1 MRSLASIG
9 PFSLE
14 RAALFLDFDGTLVPI
29 ADRPDAVKVGEA
41 TIALLDRL
49 MEHTAGALAV
59 VSGRP
64 VATLQ
69 KLLAPA
75 TPALAGS
82 HGLELKLPDGELV
95 RQPVD
100 EIGLERA
107 VDLLREFSAGDR
119 RLIVEEKPASVALH
133 FRQAPEM
140 QVDCEALAQK
150 IVRERRSLHLLKG
163 KMVVEIKAA
172 RGDKGAAVEE
182 LMKLKPF
189 EGRLPVFAGDD
200 ITDETAFKAVQR
212 RDGITIKVGDGE
224 TAARYR
230 AADIAQLHDWLSRQ
244 ATGNPPRPDREGLHK
259 RAALS

>member
-1 MRSLASIG
+1 MRSLALIG

-29 ADRPDAVKVGEA
+29 VDRPDAVEVDPG
-41 TIALLDRL
+41 TIELLSRL
-49 MEHTAGALAV
+49 IERTGGALAV

-64 VATLQ
+64 VSALE

-82 HGLELKLPDGELV
+82 HGLELRLADGRIV

-100 EIGLERA
+100 EAGLERA
-107 VDLLREFSAGDR
+107 IEAFRDFSAGDR

-140 QVDCEALAQK
+140 QLDCEQLARR
-150 IVRERRSLHLLKG
+150 IVRERRSLHLLTG

-172 RGDKGAAVEE
+172 RGDKGAAVNE
-182 LMKLKPF
+182 LMAQKPF
-189 EGRLPVFAGDD
+189 AGRLPVFAGDD
-200 ITDETAFKAVQR
+200 VTDEAAFKAVER
-212 RDGITIKVGDGE
+212 RDGITIKVGEGE

-230 AADIAQLHDWLSRQ
+230 AGDIAQLHEWLARQ
-244 ATGNPPRPDREGLHK
+244 ANSAAARRDKDHLTPRT
-259 RAALS
+259 ALS

>member
-1 MRSLASIG
+1 
-9 PFSLE
+9 
-14 RAALFLDFDGTLVPI
+14 
-29 ADRPDAVKVGEA
+29 
-41 TIALLDRL
+41 
-49 MEHTAGALAV
+49 
-59 VSGRP
+59 
-64 VATLQ
+64 
-69 KLLAPA
+69 
-75 TPALAGS
+75 
-82 HGLELKLPDGELV
+82 
-95 RQPVD
+95 
-100 EIGLERA
+100 
-107 VDLLREFSAGDR
+107 
-119 RLIVEEKPASVALH
+119 
-133 FRQAPEM
+133 M

-200 ITDETAFKAVQR
+200 ITDETAFKAVER

-230 AADIAQLHDWLSRQ
+230 AGDIAQLHDWLSRQ
-244 ATGNPPRPDREGLHK
+244 AAGGPPRQGGESLHK

>member
-1 MRSLASIG
+1 MRSLALIG

-29 ADRPDAVKVGEA
+29 ADRPDAVHPDAE
-41 TIALLDRL
+41 TIALLGRL
-49 MEHTAGALAV
+49 IERTGGALAV

-64 VATLQ
+64 IAALE

-82 HGLELKLPDGELV
+82 HGLELKLADGSVV

-100 EIGLERA
+100 SAGLQRA
-107 VDLLREFSAGDR
+107 VELLREFAAGDR

-133 FRQAPEM
+133 FRQAPEK
-140 QVDCEALAQK
+140 QVDCEALARK
-150 IVRERRSLHLLKG
+150 IVRERRSLHLLEG

-172 RGDKGAAVEE
+172 RGDKGAAVDE
-182 LMKLKPF
+182 LMRIKPF
-189 EGRLPVFAGDD
+189 EGRLPVVAGDD
-200 ITDETAFKAVQR
+200 VTDEAAFKAVAR
-212 RDGITIKVGDGE
+212 RDGITIKVGDGP

-230 AADIAQLHDWLSRQ
+230 AADIAQLHDWLFRQ
-244 ATGNPPRPDREGLHK
+244 AGTTPRPAKDRSIPRTEL
-259 RAALS
+259 L